1 MSLIDANS
9 AQFFNFYN
17 RMDEQEKK
25 MTKYALNQVYR
36 QGYQQ
41 AKKDLLKNIKK
52 STAPKYKFNLDDDDD
67 DDDY

>member
-17 RMDEQEKK
+17 RMDEEEKK

-52 STAPKYKFNLDDDDD
+52 STAPKYKFTLDDDDD
-67 DDDY
+67 DDY